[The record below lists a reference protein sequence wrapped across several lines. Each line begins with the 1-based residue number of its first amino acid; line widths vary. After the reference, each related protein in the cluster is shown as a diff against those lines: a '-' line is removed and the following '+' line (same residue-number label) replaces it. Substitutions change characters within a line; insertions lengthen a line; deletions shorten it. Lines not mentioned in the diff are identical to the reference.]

1 MRTLRVNS
9 YVSRIVQVLFLTGF
23 MVLPVTLCPADTF
36 TNISTG
42 EVLHGYK
49 VNKAEGVES
58 YIRTAEKG
66 PVKIDSSQWKKKSD
80 RQGRNNNVVVMELV
94 GPILYQIEAE
104 ALKNALTEISDQGP
118 MFILLEIDSP
128 GGRIDLAQDICAALI
143 TAADN
148 VEVIS
153 YVRGG
158 QNGGAISAAA
168 AVALATDKI
177 YMSSDSVIGAA
188 TMITWKAESMK
199 EAYGETV
206 GEKFNSAWRA
216 RLASLAERKGRPGML
231 ARAMVDKDLEIIEVN
246 ENGKRLFIEAVNKKP
261 DQELIKTWSPKGSLL
276 TLTASEAVQCGFAD
290 ALVGSRQEL
299 LKQQGAADAN
309 VVVNDDIQRAGE
321 ELRRAQGQLARIRKS
336 FDYEFKKA
344 EGDMYYAEYLQFL
357 REARVEMK
365 TALNLAKKYPDLNL
379 DVKAIEDNLNTI
391 EASYR
396 NLKRDARRH

>member
-1 MRTLRVNS
+1 
-9 YVSRIVQVLFLTGF
+9 
-23 MVLPVTLCPADTF
+23 
-36 TNISTG
+36 
-42 EVLHGYK
+42 
-49 VNKAEGVES
+49 VES

-104 ALKNALTEISDQGP
+104 ALKDALTEISNKGP
-118 MFILLEIDSP
+118 IFILLEIDSP

-143 TAADN
+143 TTADN

-231 ARAMVDKDLEIIEVN
+231 ARAMVEKDLEIIEVN
-246 ENGKRLFIEAVNKKP
+246 ENGKRFFIEAVNKKP
-261 DQELIKTWSPKGSLL
+261 DQELVKTWSPKGSLL
-276 TLTASEAVQCGFAD
+276 TLTAGEAVQCGFAD
-290 ALVGSRQEL
+290 GLISSRREL

-309 VVVNDDIQRAGE
+309 VVVNGDIQRAGE